1 MLDVDYACRVSRIS
15 VSNIGIDNRIL
26 SGTLK
31 KKIDLRFTPIL
42 SWAFV
47 IFFDL
52 VFTAVLPTRP
62 SRKGFPL
69 SREYVLLM
77 FSRVFCQKTDTS
89 ISLTML
95 GKSTRALSVI
105 GL

>member
-52 VFTAVLPTRP
+52 VVYGCAPNTTISEGLSTISGVRP
-62 SRKGFPL
+62 SHVFQGIL
-69 SREYVLLM
+69 SEN
-77 FSRVFCQKTDTS
+77 
-89 ISLTML
+89 
-95 GKSTRALSVI
+95 
-105 GL
+105 